1 MTQLKE
7 KLEEQYAN
15 ALKEGAQANEKRAE
29 AEQQADTAES
39 EKQKTAGEVPG
50 CCLGAA
56 VCYERC
62 CEN

>member
-29 AEQQADTAES
+29 AEQRADTAES
-39 EKQKTAGEVPG
+39 EKQKTPGEVPG
-50 CCLGAA
+50 WCLL
-56 VCYERC
+56 
-62 CEN
+62 